1 MWILHKIF
9 SKLSKVAL
17 KKLLGITFL
26 MILGCSFIIKLFEP
40 ETFPSYFDALWWT
53 MTTIVTVGYGDFY
66 PTSFWGRLFTM
77 LLMYTLGIGAMGLII
92 GKIFESFSLY
102 RKLKE
107 EGKLKYS
114 GSDHYILIG
123 SSKEKMTNVLEEII
137 CTETKSDIVII
148 DNANKCPIDHER
160 VHFISGDPASE
171 EVLLKANILE
181 SKSVSIF
188 TDERIELSEFADGKT
203 LLIASRVESISKHYN
218 KNIYTIVEI
227 MKEHHISLFEYAKVD
242 EFVLSKESVSK
253 LMAQAA
259 IYPGSSRLFKKL
271 LSNADEENLYEINKK
286 PHWKTYKEAAME
298 LFELGATLI
307 SDGSNLDIARRSNER
322 IAEGAKMFVICNKE
336 TYDKIKD
343 C

>member
-1 MWILHKIF
+1 MWLLHRII
-9 SKLSKVAL
+9 SKLSKVHL
-17 KKLLGITFL
+17 KKLVGLT
-26 MILGCSFIIKLFEP
+26 ILVILTCSLIMWSVEP

-66 PTSFWGRLFTM
+66 PKSVFGRLFTM
-77 LLMYTLGIGAMGLII
+77 LILYTIGIGAMGLII

-114 GSDHYILIG
+114 GSNHYILIG
-123 SSKEKMTNVLEEII
+123 SSKEKMQNVLEEIC
-137 CTETKSDIVII
+137 CTEQKSEVVII
-148 DNANKCPIDHER
+148 DHADKCPIEHDR
-160 VHFISGDPASE
+160 VHFISGDPADE
-171 EVLLKANILE
+171 LVLLKANILE

-203 LLIASRVESISKHYN
+203 LLIASRVESISKKYN

-227 MKEHHISLFEYAKVD
+227 MKEHHITLFEYAHVD
-242 EFVLSKESVSK
+242 EFVLAKESVSR

-271 LSNADEENLYEINKK
+271 LSNADEENIYEIHKK
-286 PHWKTYKEAAME
+286 PHWTTYKMAAME
-298 LFELGATLI
+298 LFDLGATLI
-307 SDGSNLDIARRSNER
+307 SDGSNLDIARRSNEP
-322 IAEGAKMFVICNKE
+322 IADHAKMFIICNKE
-336 TYDKIKD
+336 TFEKIKD